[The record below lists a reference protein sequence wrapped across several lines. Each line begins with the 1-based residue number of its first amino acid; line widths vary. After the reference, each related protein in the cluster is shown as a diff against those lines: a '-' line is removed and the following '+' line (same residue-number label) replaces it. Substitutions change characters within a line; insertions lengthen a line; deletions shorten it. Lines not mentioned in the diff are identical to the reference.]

1 MLYEINKTTET
12 VVHNANGN
20 TESIQ
25 ITEVV
30 RQGSIFGPKTY
41 RATLPVVNDVGKKVD
56 YKYVEMEIRTSIY
69 MDDISVAGES
79 EEVKKW
85 NKEMCKNGSG
95 KENAIQF
102 KQKEVYDS
110 KDRQRKGGRSIRT
123 SDSEEHTKNHQIQ
136 ILRRNGN

>member
-41 RATLPVVNDVGKKVD
+41 RATLPVVNDVG
-56 YKYVEMEIRTSIY
+56 E
-69 MDDISVAGES
+69 
-79 EEVKKW
+79 
-85 NKEMCKNGSG
+85 KEMCKNGSG